1 MFGSTVLE
9 VAIGMIFVYLLL
21 SLLCSAVNEY
31 IELKLQHRSKSLWR
45 GIQLLLNGEIEDGKD
60 RPDMKAAGPDGAP
73 PQTGEPPRK
82 LDLASELYRHGLVRA
97 LYRDHHTLP
106 SYIPSRTFALAL
118 WNLASRRA
126 GELAEPSS
134 PPASAGFTAADL
146 KKIREFIDQLP
157 NKELAQAL
165 GTLIDE
171 AKGDFNKALKNVED
185 WYDGAMDRVSG
196 WYKRRVQKHLIVIG
210 CVAALLVNADSVN
223 IAKSLIQ
230 DKALRD
236 VVVASADDYLREQSY
251 AADSATAPA
260 ASAAEAAPAA
270 GANAGTNAANSNA
283 APGGGADAN
292 ANVAGANAAN
302 AANAAGGSTGPGA
315 ARRAVSASP
324 SASPAP
330 APDPEAKIRRVRQQL
345 YDLGLPIGWA
355 FDKSYTQ
362 DPRGVPQS
370 GEWRTPATL
379 GWLILK
385 LFGLFMTGLAIS
397 QGAPFWFDLLNKF
410 MVIRSTVKPK
420 EKSQEQPSKDK
431 PAPDR
436 DAGDDDDAGGK
447 G

>member
-45 GIQLLLNGEIEDGKD
+45 GIQLLLNGEIEAGKD
-60 RPDMKAAGPDGAP
+60 KPEINAAAPPQSGAQSQPGAP
-73 PQTGEPPRK
+73 PPK

-97 LYRDHHTLP
+97 LFRDQHSLP

-146 KKIREFIDQLP
+146 KKIREVIDQLP

-236 VVVASADDYLREQSY
+236 VVVASADDYLREQS
-251 AADSATAPA
+251 DFTATSPD
-260 ASAAEAAPAA
+260 ASADQAAPD
-270 GANAGTNAANSNA
+270 AGTNAANANDAS
-283 APGGGADAN
+283 GGGADAN
-292 ANVAGANAAN
+292 ANVADSNAANANAAN
-302 AANAAGGSTGPGA
+302 ANAALGSAGPGA
-315 ARRAVSASP
+315 ARRAVATTPSTSP
-324 SASPAP
+324 TP

-362 DPRGVPQS
+362 DPRGVPQ
-370 GEWRTPATL
+370 GREWRTSSAL

-410 MVIRSTVKPK
+410 MVVRSTVKPK
-420 EKSQEQPSKDK
+420 EKSREQPSKDK
-431 PAPDR
+431 PAPDGR
-436 DAGDDDDAGGK
+436 TGDDDAAGK